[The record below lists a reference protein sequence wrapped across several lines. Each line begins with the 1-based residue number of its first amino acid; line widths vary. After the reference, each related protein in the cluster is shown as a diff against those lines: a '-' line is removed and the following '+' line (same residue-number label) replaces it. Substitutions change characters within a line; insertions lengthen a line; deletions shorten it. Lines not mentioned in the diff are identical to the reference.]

1 MPNEIRPN
9 EGFGYRKG
17 HLDERV
23 YVVLT
28 FVHEPSG
35 EKYDVQL
42 LGFYDGSEPWDGSDD
57 FDDAPGWVVSYAGTL
72 APELISFAS
81 PDWKIVSAKE
91 VKLEQNPSRHMP
103 MGFDD

>member
-1 MPNEIRPN
+1 MATEIRPN

-28 FVHEPSG
+28 FEHMDETDGLV
-35 EKYDVQL
+35 KYDVQL
-42 LGFYDGSEPWDGSDD
+42 LGFYDGSEPWDGTDD

-72 APELISFAS
+72 APELISFAN

-91 VKLEQNPSRHMP
+91 VKLPA
-103 MGFDD
+103 